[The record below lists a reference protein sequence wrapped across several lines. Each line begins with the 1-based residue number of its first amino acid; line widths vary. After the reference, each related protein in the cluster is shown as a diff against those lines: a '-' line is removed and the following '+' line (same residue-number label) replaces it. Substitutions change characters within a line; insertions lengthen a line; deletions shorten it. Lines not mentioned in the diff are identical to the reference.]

1 MSSREIINI
10 LEKNGWNLV
19 RVNGS
24 HHVFRHKDFSLGIT
38 VPHPRKDLPK
48 GLVAQILR
56 KAQIKL

>member
-48 GLVAQILR
+48 GLWL
-56 KAQIKL
+56 KY